1 MTSLVMVV
9 LIVLAMVVYLVVA
22 QAMLGLRSQLSRR
35 QVQSEAWESSQ
46 RIKQINRAAQ
56 ADILRELMERR
67 SRQGPRP

>member
-9 LIVLAMVVYLVVA
+9 LILLAMVVYLVVA

>member
-9 LIVLAMVVYLVVA
+9 LIILAMVVYLVVA

-67 SRQGPRP
+67 SREGPRP